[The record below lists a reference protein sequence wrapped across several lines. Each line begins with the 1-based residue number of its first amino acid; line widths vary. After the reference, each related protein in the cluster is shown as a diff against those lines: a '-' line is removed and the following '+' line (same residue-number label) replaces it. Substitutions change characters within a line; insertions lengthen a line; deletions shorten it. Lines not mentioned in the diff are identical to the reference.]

1 MMTKILV
8 MIGTTFSYSS
18 PLIYAGL
25 GGVIS
30 ERGGVVNIGIEGMM
44 TIGAIMAVTV
54 AYYTGSPWLGFL
66 AGGVA
71 GMLLSLLHAIACV
84 SLKANQTISGVAMN
98 FLGQGLA
105 LFFARLFFDGA
116 TQTPPVPNKMPKVLS
131 GLFDDLASDTA
142 IAFNQDMAVI
152 LAVVAVIIMWVFL
165 YRTKFGLRVRSV
177 GEHPAASDTLGI
189 NVYKTRY
196 GCVMA
201 SGFLAGLGGATMTLS
216 VISAF
221 SPTAIS
227 GHGYIALAAVIFG
240 RWTPHGT
247 FGACLLFGF
256 AQALVVLL
264 GGGMIALDTKI
275 LAMIPYVLTILVLI
289 LMRGKSVAPKA
300 EGVPFDK
307 GSH

>member
-1 MMTKILV
+1 MMTQILV

-66 AGGVA
+66 AGGIA

-84 SLKANQTISGVAMN
+84 TLKANQTISGVAMN

-105 LFFARLFFDGA
+105 LFFARMFFDGA

-131 GLFDDLASDTA
+131 GLFNDLASDAA

-152 LAVVAVIIMWVFL
+152 LAIVAVILMWVFL
-165 YRTKFGLRVRSV
+165 YRTKYGLRLRSV

-196 GCVMA
+196 GCVLA
-201 SGFLAGLGGATMTLS
+201 SGFLSGLGGATMTLS

-275 LAMIPYVLTILVLI
+275 LSMIPYVLTIIVLI
-289 LMRGKSVAPKA
+289 LMRGKTAAPKA
-300 EGVPFDK
+300 SGTPFDRA
-307 GSH
+307 SH

>member
-1 MMTKILV
+1 M
-8 MIGTTFSYSS
+8 
-18 PLIYAGL
+18 
-25 GGVIS
+25 
-30 ERGGVVNIGIEGMM
+30 
-44 TIGAIMAVTV
+44 
-54 AYYTGSPWLGFL
+54 
-66 AGGVA
+66 
-71 GMLLSLLHAIACV
+71 
-84 SLKANQTISGVAMN
+84 
-98 FLGQGLA
+98 
-105 LFFARLFFDGA
+105 
-116 TQTPPVPNKMPKVLS
+116 LS

-221 SPTAIS
+221 SPRAIS

>member
-1 MMTKILV
+1 MMTRILV

-18 PLIYAGL
+18 PLIYSGL

-30 ERGGVVNIGIEGMM
+30 ERSGVTNIGLEGMM
-44 TIGAIMAVTV
+44 TIGAIIAVTV
-54 AYYTGSPWLGFL
+54 GYYTANPWFGFI
-66 AGGVA
+66 AGGLA
-71 GMLLSLLHAIACV
+71 GMLLSLLHAVACV
-84 SLKANQTISGVAMN
+84 SLRANQTISGVAMN

-105 LFFARLFFDGA
+105 LFLSRLFFDGA

-131 GLFDDLASDTA
+131 GLFTDQASDVA
-142 IAFNQDMAVI
+142 VAFNQDMAVI
-152 LAVVAVIIMWVFL
+152 IGIILVILMWLFM
-165 YRTKFGLRVRSV
+165 YKTKWGLRVRSV
-177 GEHPAASDTLGI
+177 GEHPRAAETLGL
-189 NVYKTRY
+189 NVFGIRY
-196 GCVMA
+196 ACVLA

-240 RWTPHGT
+240 RWSPHGT

-264 GGGMIALDTKI
+264 GGGVISIDTKL

-289 LMRGKSVAPKA
+289 LMRGKSAAPKA
-300 EGVPFDK
+300 DGVPYQK
-307 GSH
+307 GGH